1 MEKVMELIK
10 LKQNEIKLNVPDIE
24 IQTKKPMKKREIENN
39 NSSLGNKSTMDS
51 ISFKDHFSE
60 IRHLLNNNE
69 YEEFVDLTKV
79 INPEYKNN
87 FADEKDVETQIFDLT
102 KMKNEKKVQKKV
114 VKETKKNIKEEDDDD
129 FNFDKGKINFKQ
141 TNNENSVNLK
151 SVKPSLSKIERN
163 DGKMRNTKI

>member
-24 IQTKKPMKKREIENN
+24 IHTKKPMKKREIENN

-129 FNFDKGKINFKQ
+129 FNFDKGKINFKK

-163 DGKMRNTKI
+163 DGKMRKTKI